1 MVELDSFLKKE
12 KSKDEEGP
20 ELVRICQATL
30 YDKDA
35 KMVTDLA
42 EKYDVPKAS
51 ILRYFVHL
59 GISAHVKRAKIRKE
73 LDPIVDRKVI
83 LQGMIEEI
91 EKRLSED

>member
-12 KSKDEEGP
+12 KSKDEESP

-51 ILRYFVHL
+51 ILRYFVRL
-59 GISAHVKRAKIRKE
+59 GISTHVKRAKIRKE

-91 EKRLSED
+91 ERQLSED